1 TQDNPDMYQIT
12 YIGIHTCNTN
22 LNNEEVLVNS
32 DLDEV
37 KVLTPSLTIKQ
48 EYPKQEPS
56 KVMESDDNADALLV
70 FQSLALEF
78 GDIDFY
84 FDEN

>member
-1 TQDNPDMYQIT
+1 
-12 YIGIHTCNTN
+12 
-22 LNNEEVLVNS
+22 
-32 DLDEV
+32 V
-37 KVLTPSLTIKQ
+37 KVLTPSITIKQ

-56 KVMESDDNADALLV
+56 KVMESDDI

>member
-1 TQDNPDMYQIT
+1 VQKTQDNPDMYQIT
-12 YIGIHTCNTN
+12 YIGIHTCNTI
-22 LNNEEVLVNS
+22 LNNEVVLVNS
-32 DLDEV
+32 DPDEV
-37 KVLTPSLTIKQ
+37 KVLTPSITIKQ

-56 KVMESDDNADALLV
+56 KVMESDDI